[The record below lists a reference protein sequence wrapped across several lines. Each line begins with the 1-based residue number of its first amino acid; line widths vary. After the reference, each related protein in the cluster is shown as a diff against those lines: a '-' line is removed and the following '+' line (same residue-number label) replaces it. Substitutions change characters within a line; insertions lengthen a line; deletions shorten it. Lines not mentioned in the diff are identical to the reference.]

1 MFCQLEEPTNG
12 YNRIIESSPFFI
24 SLSNHK
30 VSKRFWILRGE
41 KNYEWCRIA
50 PNGLIWSI
58 NFQNFYGGACSQT
71 PQKGLPPSALTTVL
85 FNHLCSCS
93 LIFSLF
99 KWSVQL
105 LALWYR
111 LFTCKPCV
119 CVCVFSELWIY
130 LQLYIVKEG
139 FSFFLMH
146 TFHSPLIR
154 YGRGGGGDLWYHS
167 DFFFIII
174 QICLSWRVAG
184 LLIFVSPKP

>member
-1 MFCQLEEPTNG
+1 MDITGLLKVSHFLYPCL
-12 YNRIIESSPFFI
+12 IISF
-24 SLSNHK
+24 SNH
-30 VSKRFWILRGE
+30 SLETFLDFKRWK

-58 NFQNFYGGACSQT
+58 NFQNFSGGARSQT
-71 PQKGLPPSALTTVL
+71 PQKGLPPSAVTTVL
-85 FNHLCSCS
+85 FNHFCSCS

-99 KWSVQL
+99 KWSVPL
-105 LALWYR
+105 PALWYR

-119 CVCVFSELWIY
+119 CFFFSELWIY

-154 YGRGGGGDLWYHS
+154 YGRGGGGGLWYHS
-167 DFFFIII
+167 VFFSITI
-174 QICLSWRVAG
+174 QICLSWRVEG
-184 LLIFVSPKP
+184 LLLFVCPKA